1 MAGGAHYLELT
12 QLPVTFDPLDEVES
26 AFFDQSNFQM
36 FCVQHGFTD
45 VRAKGL
51 KEEDSFKITIPA
63 RGPVSTIKFS
73 PGSPRILSVQRRKTS
88 VEFVNIFADSS
99 VERSLPLRNNNS
111 DILGFYWVFKNE
123 YIVLVSTSGVE
134 LYQCNPYRM
143 SFKLVKSHNM
153 NISWGIF
160 SHEHLILLVCSRGHA
175 SLHPFIFKEGTSS
188 LMSRLPKFDVDL
200 SSPSSS
206 TLSRDSRPMLMERDV
221 MVMSLYSVL
230 YIAVMKNSVQAN
242 QGAEV
247 LLYNL
252 HMEAPA
258 RLAHVL
264 NIDMSGR
271 FTLSVVDNLVAVH
284 HQGWK
289 TSLLFDISYEAESS
303 TTLYKRH
310 QPILAPL
317 SIAPTKFE
325 HKKRRGSQPDTSVRS
340 VTSSIPR
347 EVIPELYS
355 PKWVFFPPNI
365 IVDAQ
370 YGVMW
375 QLGLNLH
382 AVSSMM
388 TDKCILLQ
396 FLLMR
401 QGGKEVIL
409 QVFRECMEPGRQAN
423 LGVLGGMFDQISH
436 AYKSMTTS
444 VEVEKRYEV
453 LITRKD
459 IYTQVFV
466 PFVDRKDMPYKFL
479 VAVAV
484 EYIRSLNKLA
494 IPVEHFLFEMVMNV
508 LIENKC
514 FYQLHQFLQYHV
526 ISDSKPLAFLLLSR
540 ELVYPPATQL
550 AMDMFKRLSTA
561 DNEIIDILL
570 TRGQIL
576 TALRFIKSTDKVDSV
591 SARQFLEAA
600 ANEDDKTLF
609 YTVFRF
615 FVERNIRL
623 RRKPEFPPGEHCQP
637 HEELYKKWF
646 KET

>member
-1 MAGGAHYLELT
+1 
-12 QLPVTFDPLDEVES
+12 
-26 AFFDQSNFQM
+26 M

-45 VRAKGL
+45 VRVKGL

-88 VEFVNIFADSS
+88 VEFVNIFSEKS
-99 VERSLPLRNNNS
+99 TEQSLPLKTNNNS
-111 DILGFYWVFKNE
+111 EIVGFYWVFKNE
-123 YIVLVSTSGVE
+123 FVVIVSTSGIE

-143 SFKLVKSHNM
+143 TFKLTKSFNI
-153 NISWGIF
+153 NISWAIF
-160 SHEHLILLVCSRGHA
+160 SHEHLILVVCSRGHA
-175 SLHPFIFKEGTSS
+175 SLHPFLFRDGTAT

-200 SSPSSS
+200 PAPS
-206 TLSRDSRPMLMERDV
+206 RESRPVLMEREV
-221 MVMSLYSVL
+221 MVLSLYRTL
-230 YIAVMKNSVQAN
+230 HIAVMRNSAQGG

-247 LLYNL
+247 LLYQM
-252 HMEAPA
+252 HTEAPA
-258 RLAHVL
+258 KLAHVL

-271 FTLSVVDNLVAVH
+271 FTLSVVDNLVVAH

-289 TSLLFDISYEAESS
+289 TSLLFDISYEGEEQQGAGF
-303 TTLYKRH
+303 KRH
-310 QPILAPL
+310 QPMLAPL
-317 SIAPTKFE
+317 SIAPTRMDVR
-325 HKKRRGSQPDTSVRS
+325 KRRSGTAPVDRS
-340 VTSSIPR
+340 VTTTITR
-347 EVIPELYS
+347 EQLIPELYS

-370 YGVMW
+370 HGVMW
-375 QLGLNLH
+375 QLEMNLH
-382 AVSSMM
+382 AVSNMM
-388 TDKCILLQ
+388 TDKCMLLQ

-401 QGGKEVIL
+401 SGGKDVIL
-409 QVFRECMEPGRQAN
+409 QVFHDSLEPGRQAN
-423 LGVLGGMFDQISH
+423 LSVLGAMFDQISH
-436 AYKSMTTS
+436 AYKTMSATTPLDTD
-444 VEVEKRYEV
+444 KKYEV
-453 LITRKD
+453 CITQKD

-466 PFVDRKDMPYKFL
+466 PFADCKEMPYKFL
-479 VAVAV
+479 VAVTV
-484 EYIRSLNKLA
+484 EYIRSLNKLG
-494 IPVEHFLFEMVMNV
+494 IFVEHFLFEMVMNI

-561 DNEIIDILL
+561 DSEIIDILL

-609 YTVFRF
+609 YTVYKF
-615 FVERNIRL
+615 FVARNMRL
-623 RRKPEFPPGEHCQP
+623 RRKPDFPPDEHCQP
-637 HEELYKKWF
+637 HEALFKKWF
-646 KET
+646 KDKT